1 MGNKLAKRRQTVTA
15 TMPVS
20 VTLNGNVEE
29 SNNVTDRRNG
39 LRNRSRLLPYAIF
52 VLLTSERSIV

>member
-1 MGNKLAKRRQTVTA
+1 MGSKLAKRRQTVTA

-29 SNNVTDRRNG
+29 SNNVTDRQNG
-39 LRNRSRLLPYAIF
+39 LRNRSRLLPYAIC
-52 VLLTSERSIV
+52 VLLTSERSMV